1 MEENRISRLSLF
13 AILIVLLLSIL
24 TVSGLSRDAA
34 AALGTNSED
43 MTSGT
48 FTTYLPIT
56 SSVTTRTN
64 CRYGSSHPFDKKLTN
79 PWLRV
84 IGSGHYINFAGGP
97 SGPPVPESIEHIGL
111 IRTKQEFQNGRRL
124 PSFTVY
130 PELKMTGD
138 GLGPK
143 VLANPGK
150 LWLVG
155 NEVDVNHINQD
166 NIYPDLYAQAYH
178 EVYHFIK
185 DLDPNAHVAIA
196 GLSMMTPGRLQYLDI
211 VWDTYLKKY
220 GEPMPV
226 DVWNMHLYILS
237 EIRPW
242 DNGPSDG
249 KIALGTDPA
258 LAIKAPF
265 GDPKLVCPKDDV
277 YCRAEHDDLSI
288 FRDQVVALRI
298 WMKEHG
304 QQNKPLILS
313 EFGQLYP
320 FLDYDDPANPTKCF
334 LMDEFGQCFTQSRVT
349 SFMQKTT
356 DFMETAKDPNLGYPA
371 DDFRLVQHWTWFS
384 LWTEPDTSGGSSN
397 MLKDNYLQIS
407 PGSVTA
413 LNQIGLAYRDK
424 IAASE
429 LTYNLVAGEARD
441 VTAKASGGTAD
452 VELAAGFYNNGSGGI
467 DDIFSV
473 TFYTDE
479 NLTQVIGE
487 TKVIP
492 RATGLI
498 NGCSWGRISDWAS
511 FTWTEVPVGTHNY
524 WVKVDSH
531 NSIKVEDSEKDNV
544 AMGKV
549 TIVP

>member
-1 MEENRISRLSLF
+1 
-13 AILIVLLLSIL
+13 
-24 TVSGLSRDAA
+24 
-34 AALGTNSED
+34 
-43 MTSGT
+43 
-48 FTTYLPIT
+48 
-56 SSVTTRTN
+56 
-64 CRYGSSHPFDKKLTN
+64 
-79 PWLRV
+79 
-84 IGSGHYINFAGGP
+84 
-97 SGPPVPESIEHIGL
+97 
-111 IRTKQEFQNGRRL
+111 
-124 PSFTVY
+124 
-130 PELKMTGD
+130 
-138 GLGPK
+138 
-143 VLANPGK
+143 
-150 LWLVG
+150 
-155 NEVDVNHINQD
+155 
-166 NIYPDLYAQAYH
+166 
-178 EVYHFIK
+178 
-185 DLDPNAHVAIA
+185 
-196 GLSMMTPGRLQYLDI
+196 MMTPGRLQYLDI